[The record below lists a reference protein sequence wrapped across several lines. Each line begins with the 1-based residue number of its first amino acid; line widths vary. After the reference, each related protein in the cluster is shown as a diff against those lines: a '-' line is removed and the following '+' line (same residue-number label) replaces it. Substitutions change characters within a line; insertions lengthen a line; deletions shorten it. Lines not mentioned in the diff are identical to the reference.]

1 MSALL
6 RVSLLLQ
13 VVSCQVRVNTE
24 DYAWYNSSK
33 ILKCQADTGEEIKQ
47 ITWEWQGG
55 GAKMTFL
62 TYRNDTGSILQKS
75 YENRVKFKGDG
86 NKDGSIEILNVALAD
101 EGIFKCVFTTYPTG
115 TIEGEIQLH
124 VLVLP
129 IVTQELKQDVTTPC
143 YNLVA
148 ECLASS
154 AKPSAEI
161 LWIIYGINYTS
172 EEKTFPNSNGTSNT
186 QSQLYMTSTPG
197 LYGLSIQC
205 LVFQP
210 KIPME
215 YQKNITVTKNLTNIQ
230 FPPQMVEIEVLKND
244 KEALQLLC
252 KSDGNPRPKYNWKRG
267 TNLDLVNSVAQDWP
281 KRGVST
287 GRRNKEKSVL
297 LHSSSETLNF
307 TAAPDDGLYICEAE
321 NNVGVNRGYIYMHPL
336 KSSSRQ
342 RYGLLYSIISVGF
355 FLFLIMSYFII
366 SRNRRSEDHEK
377 IVAPL
382 LQGSER
388 KRRSEDHEKIAAP
401 LLQGSERNQ
410 SSENNEDTNMEE
422 SERAPET

>member
-101 EGIFKCVFTTYPTG
+101 EGIFKCVFTTYPSG

-172 EEKTFPNSNGTSNT
+172 EEKTFPNSNGTLNT
-186 QSQLYMTSTPG
+186 QSQLYMTSSPG
-197 LYGLSIQC
+197 LYGLLIQC

-210 KIPME
+210 KIPVE

-252 KSDGNPRPKYNWKRG
+252 KSDGNPRPKYNWK
-267 TNLDLVNSVAQDWP
+267 
-281 KRGVST
+281 
-287 GRRNKEKSVL
+287 RRNKEKSVL

-366 SRNRRSEDHEK
+366 SR
-377 IVAPL
+377 
-382 LQGSER
+382 
-388 KRRSEDHEKIAAP
+388 
-401 LLQGSERNQ
+401 
-410 SSENNEDTNMEE
+410 
-422 SERAPET
+422 